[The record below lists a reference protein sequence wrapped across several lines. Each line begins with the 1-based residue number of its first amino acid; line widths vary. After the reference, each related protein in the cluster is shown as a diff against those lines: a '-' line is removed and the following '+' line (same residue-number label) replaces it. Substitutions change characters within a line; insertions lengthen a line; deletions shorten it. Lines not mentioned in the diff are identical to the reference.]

1 MLSQIRHLFEGCS
14 GKERKKDDLTK
25 DLSNNLATSL
35 DTVQYANTFLNT
47 CKTNIDI
54 LEDLFN

>member
-1 MLSQIRHLFEGCS
+1 MDVLVKNGT
-14 GKERKKDDLTK
+14 KNDLIK